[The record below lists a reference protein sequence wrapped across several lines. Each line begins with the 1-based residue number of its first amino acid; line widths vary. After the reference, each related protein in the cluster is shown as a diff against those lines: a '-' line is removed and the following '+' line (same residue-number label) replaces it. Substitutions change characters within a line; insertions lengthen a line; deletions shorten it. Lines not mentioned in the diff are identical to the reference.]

1 MFTDLFIKRPV
12 LSLVISVMIVLLG
25 AQAFFEIQVRQYP
38 ELETSVISI
47 TTAYPG
53 ASAELIQ
60 GFISTPIQQ
69 AVSSTAGIDYLRSS
83 SSNSV
88 STVEVHMKLGI
99 DADIALTEVSTK
111 VSSIREELPAEAQDP
126 VIAKTSATGFAL
138 AYYGF
143 YSETLSD
150 VEVTDYLLR
159 TIQPA
164 LSTIKGVAQAEILGG
179 KTYSMRIWM
188 DPIRM
193 AALKVSAADIVNAIG
208 AENYQSAAGQ
218 TRSSLVQTNV
228 NLITDTADP
237 EIFKRFIIRDEG
249 ANAVRLGEVAD
260 VALGAENYDSLVMF
274 DGVPSIYIGILGTSD
289 GNPLTTIK
297 LVTAELDR
305 IKNSFPPGL
314 KVAIAYDS
322 TEFIQ
327 ASINEVILTLLQASV
342 IVILVIFIF
351 LGSFR
356 STLIP
361 LITIPLSIIG
371 VLFYLQIMSFSI
383 NLLTLLAMVMA
394 IGMLVDDAI
403 LVVENIYRHIGEGLR
418 PFQAAL
424 VGARE
429 IAKPVISTTIV
440 LCVVYTPIG
449 LLGGLTGV
457 LFKEFAFT

>member
-12 LSLVISVMIVLLG
+12 LSLVISVMVVLLG

-159 TIQPA
+159 TIQPV
-164 LSTIKGVAQAEILGG
+164 LSTIKGVAQAQILGG
-179 KTYSMRIWM
+179 KTYSMRVW
-188 DPIRM
+188 
-193 AALKVSAADIVNAIG
+193 
-208 AENYQSAAGQ
+208 
-218 TRSSLVQTNV
+218 
-228 NLITDTADP
+228 
-237 EIFKRFIIRDEG
+237 
-249 ANAVRLGEVAD
+249 
-260 VALGAENYDSLVMF
+260 
-274 DGVPSIYIGILGTSD
+274 DGPDSD
-289 GNPLTTIK
+289 GRPQ
-297 LVTAELDR
+297 
-305 IKNSFPPGL
+305 GL
-314 KVAIAYDS
+314 SGRY
-322 TEFIQ
+322 
-327 ASINEVILTLLQASV
+327 
-342 IVILVIFIF
+342 
-351 LGSFR
+351 
-356 STLIP
+356 
-361 LITIPLSIIG
+361 
-371 VLFYLQIMSFSI
+371 
-383 NLLTLLAMVMA
+383 
-394 IGMLVDDAI
+394 
-403 LVVENIYRHIGEGLR
+403 YR
-418 PFQAAL
+418 
-424 VGARE
+424 
-429 IAKPVISTTIV
+429 
-440 LCVVYTPIG
+440 CD
-449 LLGGLTGV
+449 
-457 LFKEFAFT
+457 